1 MQINDS
7 EFEFLRKLISIRSVG
22 SSPEPGCPYG
32 RNSRKALDVFLQDA
46 DSKGFMTG
54 VIDDKVGYVEFG
66 NGRKMIGI
74 VCHLDV
80 VPEGSGWDTDPF
92 EMTVRDGVIYARGI
106 VDDKGPACAAYFA
119 MQRLM
124 AEGIIPDAR
133 IRLILGTDEERT
145 CDCVETYAAKG
156 EIPDFAITPDAEFP
170 AIFAEKGILHLKI
183 SGANDSQMK
192 AKAGNAANMVPN
204 EASLETD
211 GITYAGKGK
220 TAHAS
225 MPHLGSNAIMDLISK
240 LGNDAYDKSH
250 LLSFIRDCIFG
261 RDASEYTGISF
272 TDVSGSITAN
282 PAILRIG
289 DGTEDLTIDIRYP
302 ISAEMEDITDHFRRI
317 AVPYGLSVEVI
328 SHMASL
334 FKDKDADEIRLLTGI
349 WAKYM
354 SRYDGYKP
362 EYKDKY
368 TSPLAIGGGTYAR
381 HMPNTVAFGLTP
393 PWQEDQCHQANEHM
407 SVNDFAANVELLKET
422 ILTLS

>member
-1 MQINDS
+1 MQINDN
-7 EFEFLRKLISIRSVG
+7 EFEFLRKLIAVRSVG
-22 SSPEPGCPYG
+22 GSPEPGCPYG
-32 RNSRKALDVFLQDA
+32 KNSRKALDVFLQDA
-46 DSKGFMTG
+46 AGKGFRTG
-54 VIDDKVGYVEFG
+54 VIDDKVGFVEFG

-92 EMTVRDGVIYARGI
+92 ELIVQDGVMYARGI

-183 SGANDSQMK
+183 SGTNDSQLT
-192 AKAGNAANMVPN
+192 ARAGNAANMVPN
-204 EASLETD
+204 EASLEID
-211 GITYAGKGK
+211 GVTYEGKGK

-225 MPHLGSNAIMDLISK
+225 MPHLGSNAIMDLIAG
-240 LGNDAYDKSH
+240 LGNAAFDNSR

-272 TDVSGSITAN
+272 TDISGAITAN
-282 PAILRIG
+282 PAILNIG
-289 DGTEDLTIDIRYP
+289 DGKEDLTIDIRYP
-302 ISAEMEDITDHFRRI
+302 ISAKMEDITTHFSRI
-317 AVPYGLSVEVI
+317 AGEYGLQVEVV
-328 SHMASL
+328 SHMAPL
-334 FKDKDADEIRLLTGI
+334 FKDKDADEIKLLTGI
-349 WAKYM
+349 WSKYM

-368 TSPLAIGGGTYAR
+368 TFPLAIGGGTYAR

-393 PWQEDQCHQANEHM
+393 PWQEDQCHQANEYM
-407 SVNDFAANVELLKET
+407 SVNDFVTSIELLKET
-422 ILTLS
+422 ILQLS